1 MIRIAITAAAS
12 SIAVMAATLSLSG
25 PSVADDVLRLSSV
38 STAELRQACR
48 GDPMQF
54 DCAGYILGVF
64 DEMALSHLI
73 CPPENSAGLSA
84 QAVAVA
90 LKSINDHPEKWDRAP
105 AWLIGQSF
113 QTAFPC
119 SGGQ

>member
-1 MIRIAITAAAS
+1 VIRIAITEA
-12 SIAVMAATLSLSG
+12 AVMAAMLSLSG
-25 PSVADDVLRLSSV
+25 PSVADDVFRLSSV
-38 STAELRQACR
+38 STAELMQACR
-48 GDPMQF
+48 GGPMRF

-73 CPPENSAGLSA
+73 CPPENPAGLST

-119 SGGQ
+119 NGG

>member
-1 MIRIAITAAAS
+1 MIRIAIGAAAS
-12 SIAVMAATLSLSG
+12 SIAVMAATLNR
-25 PSVADDVLRLSSV
+25 PSVAGDVLRLSSV

-73 CPPENSAGLSA
+73 CPPRTPP
-84 QAVAVA
+84 
-90 LKSINDHPEKWDRAP
+90 D
-105 AWLIGQSF
+105 
-113 QTAFPC
+113 
-119 SGGQ
+119 